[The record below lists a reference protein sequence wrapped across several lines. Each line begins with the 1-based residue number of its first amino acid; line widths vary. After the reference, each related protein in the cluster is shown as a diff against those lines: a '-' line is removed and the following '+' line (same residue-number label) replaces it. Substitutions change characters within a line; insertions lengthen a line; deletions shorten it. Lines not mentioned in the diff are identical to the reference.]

1 MGSNTD
7 SEARAAIEEVIKR
20 HSADLNAEDLR
31 GIAAD
36 LEGIADKWDGV
47 SL

>member
-1 MGSNTD
+1 MSATD

-20 HSADLNAEDLR
+20 HSSELDAEDLR
-31 GIAAD
+31 SIADD
-36 LEGIADKWDGV
+36 LEGIAEKWEGV